1 MARALTQLR
10 TQMRE
15 VGMTVSVWDSAGHLV
30 GKFQPCCQFCQ
41 MIHDVGAGCVK
52 ACEALA
58 AKVIEE
64 NRPMWEISS
73 SGCCILGTPIEHRH
87 RMLGCVIA
95 CYLPKELLTGEPL
108 ARLCSRVGL
117 DLQASASLIQGV
129 CRHSSDQV
137 EEFLHILTWLLN
149 KEQAVMTAQGELA
162 SLSANLANTYEE
174 LGLLYAISG
183 SMNVNCL
190 PRDFLRNVCVGI
202 LAVTN
207 ITAAA
212 GVIQPRRP
220 GKDGKEEIVVVG
232 PPQLHAE
239 QVRRI
244 MKEHLNPLLASGQ
257 EAVID
262 NNFAAAPGDE
272 VRITNLLAVPLA
284 TEKAPIGVLI
294 AMNKREGDFDSVD
307 LKLIKS
313 ISAQTAVFL
322 EYSWLYA
329 DMKDLLMGVLHA
341 LTASI
346 DAKDPYTCGHSRR
359 VAAISRRLAEA
370 AGLPPERVQRIYL
383 AGLLHD
389 IGKIGVPESV
399 LRKPGKL
406 TEEEWKLIRGHPST
420 AAKILS
426 GIGQLDDVVPSILTH
441 HERPDGKGYPCG
453 LSADEL
459 PLEGKII
466 GLADCLDSMTSD
478 RTYRPAM
485 SLKDAVTELRRVSG
499 TQVDK
504 KLVDLLLSM
513 DLKEILTESPGKED
527 IRDLLAHMDEK
538 SR

>member
-1 MARALTQLR
+1 
-10 TQMRE
+10 
-15 VGMTVSVWDSAGHLV
+15 
-30 GKFQPCCQFCQ
+30 
-41 MIHDVGAGCVK
+41 
-52 ACEALA
+52 
-58 AKVIEE
+58 
-64 NRPMWEISS
+64 
-73 SGCCILGTPIEHRH
+73 
-87 RMLGCVIA
+87 
-95 CYLPKELLTGEPL
+95 
-108 ARLCSRVGL
+108 
-117 DLQASASLIQGV
+117 
-129 CRHSSDQV
+129 
-137 EEFLHILTWLLN
+137 
-149 KEQAVMTAQGELA
+149 
-162 SLSANLANTYEE
+162 
-174 LGLLYAISG
+174 
-183 SMNVNCL
+183 
-190 PRDFLRNVCVGI
+190 
-202 LAVTN
+202 
-207 ITAAA
+207 
-212 GVIQPRRP
+212 
-220 GKDGKEEIVVVG
+220 
-232 PPQLHAE
+232 
-239 QVRRI
+239 